1 MTVESISNAIKNW
14 AGDEPITLES
24 TPSGRIH
31 LSIDEPEP
39 FDLQTRASVFFE
51 ISPTGQGS
59 SFSMSREGDDEYT
72 THGIPSFRTEAR
84 LILHLQRYR
93 NEFFRDFV
101 YGQRLEEWLESHGLP
116 YRVPEYDFYIT
127 GPGWT
132 FFEYRIY
139 EISDPASGIKR
150 HVGIHGDGRVATF
163 TCEEEDILVGDD
175 MVNLPDPV
183 AMLGWIE
190 KALNFSGTNCSAP
203 QEA

>member
-1 MTVESISNAIKNW
+1 MTTEAITSAIEKW
-14 AGDEPITLES
+14 ADAEPITLEVA
-24 TPSGRIH
+24 PSGRIH
-31 LSIDEPEP
+31 LSIHEPDP
-39 FDLQTRASVFFE
+39 RVPSARASVVFD

-72 THGIPSFRTEAR
+72 THGIPSFWTEGR

-101 YGQRLEEWLESHGLP
+101 YGQRLEEWLEGRDLH

-127 GPGWT
+127 GPAWT

-139 EISDPASGIKR
+139 EISDLASGIKH
-150 HVGIHGDGRVATF
+150 HVGVHGDGSVVTF
-163 TCEEEDILVGDD
+163 ASVEEDILVADD
-175 MVNLPDPV
+175 MADLPDPA

-190 KALNFSGTNCSAP
+190 KALNFGRTNCSAP
-203 QEA
+203 REA